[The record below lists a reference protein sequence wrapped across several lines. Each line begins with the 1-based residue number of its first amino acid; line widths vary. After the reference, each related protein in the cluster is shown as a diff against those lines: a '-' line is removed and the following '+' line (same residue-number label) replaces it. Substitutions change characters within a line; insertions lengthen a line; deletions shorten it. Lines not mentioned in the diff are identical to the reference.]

1 MEQSVLTVGSLIYV
15 TSYGPCWGFRETI
28 RAVDTIIFADA
39 QEHPLHFYL
48 VAMQEGQIKEPLWL
62 VDDDVAAVEGDNVA
76 QRRSSKKQPSRL
88 ELEVLEIVTNAL
100 ERELDEIY

>member
-1 MEQSVLTVGSLIYV
+1 
-15 TSYGPCWGFRETI
+15 
-28 RAVDTIIFADA
+28 
-39 QEHPLHFYL
+39 
-48 VAMQEGQIKEPLWL
+48 MQEGQIKEPLWL